1 MSIHFRQDEP
11 SPQIPRLYA
20 GTLSCSRTSL
30 DLLDASGDR
39 PAVLTLERQGLED
52 QRIERSLWKVETV
65 TSRADALHFY
75 RNTMSP
81 PDVEVQR
88 ERSCD
93 EAERA
98 AMDVGG

>member
-39 PAVLTLERQGLED
+39 PAVLTLERQGLE
-52 QRIERSLWKVETV
+52 ESLWKLETV

-75 RNTMSP
+75 RKTMSP